1 MPVYYG
7 NAVRNVTR
15 RRTTEWTEKK
25 LELTT
30 YILPNDAT
38 AKVVFDEYGNNSVVE
53 IESLTLRKE
62 NNSSF

>member
-1 MPVYYG
+1 M
-7 NAVRNVTR
+7 
-15 RRTTEWTEKK
+15 KK

-53 IESLTLRKE
+53 TESLTLRKE